1 MTTAA
6 LLGTGIM
13 GAAMAPN
20 LTRAGIDLTV
30 WNRTRA
36 KAEPLAGH
44 GATVVDTP
52 AEAVRDADVI
62 ITMLTEGDA
71 ALAAMR
77 AAAPALRPGQIWAQ
91 MSTVGADSVGPL
103 AAFAAEHGL
112 TFVDAPVQGTR
123 QPAEQGELVILAAGP
138 EQARAAL
145 APLFDAVGS
154 KTVWL
159 DEDGASGAGTRLKL
173 AAVAYGITLT
183 SIAAESLALTKA
195 LGLDPALFGEIVTGG
210 PLDSPYLQAKL
221 QAVLTGDYTPSFTVR
236 NGEKDMRLITE
247 AAASAN
253 VRLDMAEAAR
263 ARFRRAIEQ
272 GHGDLDIAATYHA
285 SFS

>member
-1 MTTAA
+1 MTTTA
-6 LLGTGIM
+6 LLGAGIM

-20 LTRAGIDLTV
+20 LARAGIRPTV

-36 KAEPLAGH
+36 KAEPLAAH
-44 GATVVDTP
+44 GATLVDTP

-62 ITMLTEGDA
+62 ITMLTDGDA
-71 ALAAMR
+71 VLAAME

-91 MSTVGADSVGPL
+91 MSTIGVDAVAPL
-103 AAFAAEHGL
+103 AAFAADHGL

-123 QPAEQGELVILAAGP
+123 QPAEQGALVILAAGP
-138 EQARAAL
+138 QDARAAL
-145 APLFDAVGS
+145 APVFDAVGK
-154 KTVWL
+154 KTLWL

-183 SIAAESLALTKA
+183 SILAESLALTKA
-195 LGLDPALFGEIVTGG
+195 LGLDPALFGEVVTGG
-210 PLDSPYLQAKL
+210 PMDSPYLQAKL
-221 QAVLTGDYTPSFTVR
+221 VSVLAGDFTPSFALR
-236 NGEKDMRLITE
+236 NAEKDTRLITE

-263 ARFRRAIEQ
+263 ERFRRALDQ
-272 GHGDLDIAATYHA
+272 GHGDLDMSATYHA

>member
-20 LTRAGIDLTV
+20 LTRAGITLTA

-36 KAEPLAGH
+36 RAEGLAEH
-44 GATVVDTP
+44 GATVVDTA

-62 ITMLTEGDA
+62 ITMLTDGDA
-71 ALAAMR
+71 VLAAMK

-91 MSTVGADSVGPL
+91 MSTVGTEAVAPL

-123 QPAEQGELVILAAGP
+123 QPAEQGKLVILAAGP
-138 EQARAAL
+138 EQARAEL
-145 APLFDAVGS
+145 APVFDAVGIR
-154 KTVWL
+154 TVWL

-173 AAVAYGITLT
+173 AAVAYGITMT

-195 LGLDPALFGEIVTGG
+195 LGLDPALFAEVVTGG
-210 PLDSPYLQAKL
+210 PMDSPYLQAKL
-221 QAVLTGDYTPSFTVR
+221 RSVLAGDFTPSFTVR
-236 NGEKDMRLITE
+236 NAEKDTRLITE
-247 AAASAN
+247 AAASVN

-272 GHGDLDIAATYHA
+272 GHGELDMSATYHA

>member
-1 MTTAA
+1 MTNVA

-20 LTRAGIDLTV
+20 LTRAGITLTV

-36 KAEPLAGH
+36 KAEPLAAH

-62 ITMLTEGDA
+62 ITMLTDGDA
-71 ALAAMR
+71 VRDAIE
-77 AAAPALRPGQIWAQ
+77 AAAPALRPGQVWAQ
-91 MSTVGADSVGPL
+91 MSTVGVGAVAPL
-103 AAFAAEHGL
+103 AAFAAGHGL
-112 TFVDAPVQGTR
+112 TFADAPVQGTR
-123 QPAEQGELVILAAGP
+123 QPAEQGALVILAAGP
-138 EQARAAL
+138 EKARAVL
-145 APLFDAVGS
+145 APAFDAVGK
-154 KTVWL
+154 KTLWL

-173 AAVAYGITLT
+173 AGVAYGIALT

-195 LGLDPALFGEIVTGG
+195 LGLDPALFGEVVTGG
-210 PLDSPYLQAKL
+210 PMDSPYLQAKL
-221 QAVLTGDYTPSFTVR
+221 GSVLADDYTPSFTVR
-236 NGEKDMRLITE
+236 NAEKDTRLITE

-253 VRLDMAEAAR
+253 VRLDMAEAAG

-272 GHGDLDIAATYHA
+272 GHGELDMSATYRA